1 MRMTRMMRVM
11 RMTRMMRTTA
21 KLYTPDAMQ
30 TTRP

>member
-1 MRMTRMMRVM
+1 MMRVTRVT

-21 KLYTPDAMQ
+21 KLYTPDATQ